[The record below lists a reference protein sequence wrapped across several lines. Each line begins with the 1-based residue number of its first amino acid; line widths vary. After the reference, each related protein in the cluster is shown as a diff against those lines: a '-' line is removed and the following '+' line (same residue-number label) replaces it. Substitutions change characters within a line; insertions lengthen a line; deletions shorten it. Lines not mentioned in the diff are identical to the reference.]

1 MEPMRSTTPRRSGQH
16 LSEMAD
22 TLGRRVNWVVERCCA
37 LLMAAMVLVIWFGVV
52 ERYFLRLGA
61 TWTEEFSRYVMIWVA
76 LLAVSCAA
84 YRREHIG
91 LIFILQR
98 LSGTRRR
105 LFQGI
110 LDLIGLV
117 FFIFL
122 AIYGVGMAATG
133 RTQYATIFGMS
144 MVVPFAA
151 VPVSAALTAF
161 QILVTMIRDLAHTH
175 PAENAS

>member
-1 MEPMRSTTPRRSGQH
+1 MTQH
-16 LSEMAD
+16 ISDMAD
-22 TLGRRVNWVVERCCA
+22 TIGRRVNWLVERCCA
-37 LLMAAMVLVIWFGVV
+37 LLMAAMVLVIWFGVT

-98 LSGTRRR
+98 LSGTKRRI
-105 LFQGI
+105 LQCS
-110 LDLIGLV
+110 LDLVGIA

-122 AIYGVGMAATG
+122 TIYGVGMTITG
-133 RTQYATIFGMS
+133 QTQYATIFGITMA
-144 MVVPFAA
+144 VPFAS
-151 VPVSAALTAF
+151 VPVSAGLTAF
-161 QILVTMIRDLAHTH
+161 QILITMIRDLSTTI
-175 PAENAS
+175 PLENAP